1 MESNMEKQKVV
12 VAFKTA
18 TRKFAAGDEVGPDDI
33 DGALTFEQ
41 RQDLGQIDKPLAA
54 AAKPTKMKP
63 IENTS
68 EGDQK

>member
-18 TRKFAAGDEVGPDDI
+18 TRKFAAGDEVGPSDI

-41 RQDLGQIDKPLAA
+41 CQELGLIDKPAPAA
-54 AAKPTKMKP
+54 TKPTKSK
-63 IENTS
+63 
-68 EGDQK
+68 D